1 MVSWKKNLIV
11 IWVAQFLAIGGFAF
25 SIPFVPFYIQEL
37 GIKDSILL
45 NQYVALF
52 GALAPLTLAIFS
64 PIWGA
69 IGDRYGR
76 RLMLLR
82 ANFAAAIILTLMG
95 MVDSVA
101 WLLILRAGQGV
112 FTGTMTAS
120 QTLVSV
126 HTPEEKHGLALGALS
141 AAIFSGALFGTFI
154 GGTFAEIFGYRGA
167 FYISG
172 VLLLISSF
180 LVLVGVKEDFTPP
193 VKSNIKTTKKADL
206 KTLIK
211 NIGPAV
217 PILILLLFMSFTRQ
231 FDNVFLPLLVQEVQ
245 GSIEGSAYITGVL
258 GAIGGLAGFLAGM
271 IMGRLSDKISPP
283 KIAMI
288 SALFAGLFM
297 LPQAVATSFTPI
309 FMTRFGMI
317 FFSGGLDPVLQVWL
331 AKVTPKRL
339 RGSIFGWAGSAK
351 AIGWMFAPITSGMV
365 ATYLN
370 IRWIYWIGCVL
381 FLLLIPMIWLVV
393 RYLRNHK
400 TVEKCRV

>member
-11 IWVAQFLAIGGFAF
+11 VWLTQFLAIGGFAF
-25 SIPFVPFYIQEL
+25 SMPFVPFYIQEL
-37 GIKDSILL
+37 GIKDEIAL
-45 NQYVALF
+45 NQYVAIF

-69 IGDRYGR
+69 VGDRYGR

-82 ANFAAAIILTLMG
+82 ANFAAAIILTMMG
-95 MVDSVA
+95 MVDNVF

-126 HTPEEKHGLALGALS
+126 NTPEEKHGLALGSLS

-154 GGTFAEIFGYRGA
+154 GGVFAEIFGYRGA

-172 VLLLISSF
+172 GLLLISSF
-180 LVLVGVKEDFTPP
+180 LVLFGVKEDFHRPEKNR
-193 VKSNIKTTKKADL
+193 VKTTKKADL
-206 KTLIK
+206 KTFIK

-231 FDNVFLPLLVQEVQ
+231 FDNVFLPLLVQNIQ
-245 GSIEGSAYITGVL
+245 GSIKGSAYITGLL
-258 GAIGGLAGFLAGM
+258 GAIGGVAGFLAGI
-271 IMGRLSDKISPP
+271 IMGRLSDRISPP

-297 LPQAVATSFTPI
+297 LPQAIAISFTPI
-309 FMTRFGMI
+309 FITRFGMI

-331 AKVTPKRL
+331 AKVTPQRL

-351 AIGWMFAPITSGMV
+351 AIGWMFAPIASGTV

-370 IRWIYWIGCVL
+370 IRWIYWIGSAL
-381 FLLLIPMIWLVV
+381 FLMLIPMIWQVV
-393 RYLRNHK
+393 RYLKKHTN
-400 TVEKCRV
+400 